1 MRIAVTGAF
10 GYSGRYIARRLLA
23 SGHEVL
29 TLTNSVKRENPFGE
43 RVRVAPFNFDR
54 PELLAQ
60 SLQGVEVLI
69 NTYWVRFDHKL
80 FTHAQAVANTR
91 VLFAAARQAG
101 VRRIVHVSIT
111 NPDPALELRSSG
123 RKSAPS
129 SANASLSRLTS
140 AATVQGGDARS
151 CSGEKPHSDLPYFK
165 GKAELEQSLLA
176 SGLSYCILRP
186 TVLFG
191 KEDVLINNIAWALR
205 RLPVFGVYGK
215 GDYRL
220 QPIYVDDLAVAAVE
234 KAAETKNEIVD
245 AIGPETFTYRGLVQ
259 MIAEKLGLKRAIIG
273 VPPSLGYWSTRLVGW
288 LVRDVVATREEI
300 RGLMENRLVVDA
312 PPLGK
317 TKLSEWV
324 EKHKETL
331 GRHYTSEMR
340 RRLDR
345 TSGYKSN

>member
-10 GYSGRYIARRLLA
+10 GYSGRYIALRSLA
-23 SGHEVL
+23 AGHEVL
-29 TLTNSVKRENPFGE
+29 TLTNSVKRENPFGDL
-43 RVRVAPFNFDR
+43 VRVAPFNFDR
-54 PELLAQ
+54 PDLLAQ

-91 VLFAAARQAG
+91 AMFTAAKEAG

-111 NPDPALELRSSG
+111 NPDL
-123 RKSAPS
+123 
-129 SANASLSRLTS
+129 
-140 AATVQGGDARS
+140 
-151 CSGEKPHSDLPYFK
+151 HSDLPYFR
-165 GKAELEQSLLA
+165 GKAELEQSLVA

-220 QPIYVDDLAVAAVE
+220 QPIYVDDLAAAAVE

-259 MIAEKLGLKRAIIG
+259 MIVQKLDLKRAIIG
-273 VPPSLGYWSTRLVGW
+273 VPPSLGYWTCQLIGL

-300 RGLMENRLVVDA
+300 RGLMEDRLFVNA

-324 EKHKETL
+324 EKHRDTL

-340 RRLDR
+340 RRVDR

>member
-10 GYSGRYIARRLLA
+10 GYSGRYIAKRLLA
-23 SGHEVL
+23 GGHEVL
-29 TLTNSVKRENPFGE
+29 TLTNSVQRTNPFGE
-43 RVRVAPFNFDR
+43 QVQAQPFNFDR
-54 PELLAQ
+54 PELLAK

-80 FTHAQAVANTR
+80 FTHGQAVANTR
-91 VLFAAARQAG
+91 ILFDAARKAG

-111 NPDPALELRSSG
+111 NPDL
-123 RKSAPS
+123 
-129 SANASLSRLTS
+129 
-140 AATVQGGDARS
+140 
-151 CSGEKPHSDLPYFK
+151 HSDLPYFK

-205 RLPVFGVYGK
+205 RLPIFGVYGK

-220 QPIYVDDLAVAAVE
+220 QPIYVDDLAAAAVE
-234 KAAETKNEIVD
+234 KAAKTKNEIVD

-259 MIAEKLGLKRAIIG
+259 MIAERIGVRRAIIG
-273 VPPSLGYWSTRLVGW
+273 VPPSVGYWTCRLIGL

-300 RGLMENRLVVDA
+300 RGLMEDRLFVKS

-324 EKHKETL
+324 EKHKDTL
-331 GRHYTSEMR
+331 GRHYTSEMLR
-340 RRLDR
+340 RVDR